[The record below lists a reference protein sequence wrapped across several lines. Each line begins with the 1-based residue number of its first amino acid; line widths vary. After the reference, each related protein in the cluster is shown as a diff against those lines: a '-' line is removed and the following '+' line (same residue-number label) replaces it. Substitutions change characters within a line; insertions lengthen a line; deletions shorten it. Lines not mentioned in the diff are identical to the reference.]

1 LDRTAVE
8 AVKVVFAKDG
18 SYIADLL
25 VDELAATLHALSRE
39 AGLELTRA
47 VLSSAAVAGSQQAVR
62 ALGPLRPIVAPLPL
76 PSEVLARLSPAVR
89 LTEDDRVAL
98 HNVRVL
104 WSELQP
110 IITRSLALAPDAA
123 NSLSGDRLR
132 LLAEAGAELGELL
145 PEIAPGLQRANRRL
159 VSDLLRTTAE
169 RLVQDLDEARKMQ
182 LV

>member
-1 LDRTAVE
+1 M
-8 AVKVVFAKDG
+8 
-18 SYIADLL
+18 
-25 VDELAATLHALSRE
+25 
-39 AGLELTRA
+39 
-47 VLSSAAVAGSQQAVR
+47 
-62 ALGPLRPIVAPLPL
+62 
-76 PSEVLARLSPAVR
+76 R

-169 RLVQDLDEARKMQ
+169 RLVQVRVGWGRMGGIKWG
-182 LV
+182 